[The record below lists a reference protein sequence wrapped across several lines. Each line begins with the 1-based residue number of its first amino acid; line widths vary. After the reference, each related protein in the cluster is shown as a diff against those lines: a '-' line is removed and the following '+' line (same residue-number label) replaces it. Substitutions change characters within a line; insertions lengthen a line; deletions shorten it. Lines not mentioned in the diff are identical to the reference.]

1 MQYTSVNKWGG
12 KMRVRGYDDTGR
24 RLHFD
29 TEYHPKFYLS
39 SQRKTG
45 FKTIH
50 GDPVEEIKPGNMKEC
65 REFVERYSGMGVP
78 VYGDIDY
85 HLKWISDYYE
95 GREVTFQLSNLKV
108 GSIDIETETEYGFP
122 DVDNPKE
129 KINVITIRVGDMRY
143 VMGVGKFNIN
153 LPNHDVYDFDTEAD
167 MLANFLDLW
176 EKLDLDVITGWNIDF
191 FDIPYIYNRL
201 MAVFG
206 SEHANR
212 LSPWKNIRERQTNYF
227 GKTRSVYTIDGIAT
241 LDYQRLYQKYVLA
254 PRESYKL
261 DHIAEVELGK
271 KKLVWEDR
279 FNSMKEFY
287 TNDFQMFV
295 EYNIRDTD
303 LITELEDKL
312 KLIEL
317 QVSLAYLAKTGIEDV
332 FSPVKV
338 WDTII
343 YNTLMDDRIVIPPR
357 ERHSKTKKYEGAY
370 VKDPIVGMHSWVVSY
385 DLASLYPHLIMQSA
399 ISPDSIVPVGERP
412 KIPGVSVESLLHREV
427 DLSVLKK
434 HNFAV
439 APNGAMFRRDKR
451 GFLPKLMDEM
461 YISRK
466 KTKKQ
471 MLSVEREIEKVKHA
485 SGDMLKLQS
494 LQSERAMLD
503 TKQMAYK
510 ILLNSAYGAIGNI
523 YFRWFDLELAEAIT
537 TGGQLAIRWIENALN
552 DYLNKLCGTGDK
564 SYCIYSDTDSCYLGL
579 DPLVKKMGWDS
590 KTQDEIVELLNKTG
604 EKINEFIDVKYQEL
618 AEYLNSYEQKMEMKR
633 EVIASKGFWTG
644 KKHYALN
651 VHDSEGTRYEKPKL
665 KIMGLDTVKSS
676 TPAVCRNAQKK
687 CIELLLTEGEKSAQK
702 FVDQFRDVYYEFTP
716 EQIAFPRGI
725 SEIRKWED
733 RNLRYVKGTPG
744 HAKACIL
751 YNWMVR
757 DKGLEGRYP
766 LIQGGD
772 KIKYVYL
779 KEPNPVQ
786 DKVIAYNGDTLPP
799 EFDLVD
805 YIDYNTQFEKSFYKP
820 MKDIFDTIGWSIE
833 KRNTLTS
840 LMG

>member
-1 MQYTSVNKWGG
+1 MQYTSVNKWG
-12 KMRVRGYDDTGR
+12 KSLRVRGYDNTGR
-24 RLHFD
+24 RLHFS
-29 TEYHPKFYLS
+29 TEYHPKFYLPA
-39 SQRKTG
+39 QRKTG
-45 FKTIH
+45 WSTIH
-50 GDPVEEIKPGNMKEC
+50 GEPVEEVKPGNMKEC
-65 REFVERYSGMGVP
+65 REFIERYSGMGIK

-95 GREVTFQLSNLKV
+95 GEDVPFSLSNLKV

-122 DVDNPKE
+122 NVENPKE
-129 KINVITIRVGDMRY
+129 KINVITIRVGEKRY
-143 VMGVGKFNIN
+143 VLGVGKFTIN
-153 LPNHDVYDFDTEAD
+153 LPNHDVYDFDNEAD

-176 EKLDLDVITGWNIDF
+176 EQLDLDVITGWNIDF

-201 MAVFG
+201 LAVFG

-227 GKTRSVYTIDGIAT
+227 GKTRSVYAIDGIAV

-271 KKLVWEDR
+271 KKLVWDDKY
-279 FNSMKEFY
+279 NSMKEFY
-287 TNDFQMFV
+287 TKNFQMFV

-317 QVSLAYLAKTGIEDV
+317 QVSLAYLAKTNIEDV

-343 YNTLMDDRIVIPPR
+343 YNTLLNDRIVIPPR
-357 ERHSKTKKYEGAY
+357 ERHSKTQKYEGAY
-370 VKDPIVGMHSWVVSY
+370 VKEPIVGLHHWVVSF
-385 DLASLYPHLIMQSA
+385 DLASLYPHLIMQSS
-399 ISPDSIVPVGERP
+399 ISPDSIVPRQQRP
-412 KIPGVSVESLLHREV
+412 NIPGVDVESLLHKEI
-427 DLSVLKK
+427 DLSILKK
-434 HNFAV
+434 HNFAI

-461 YISRK
+461 YTSRS
-466 KTKKQ
+466 KTKKE
-471 MLSVEREIEKVKHA
+471 MLAVERQIEKIKHTN
-485 SGDMLKLQS
+485 GDVSQLKS
-494 LQSERAMLD
+494 THAMLD
-503 TKQMAYK
+503 TKQMAYE
-510 ILLNSAYGAIGNI
+510 ILLNSAYGAIGNV
-523 YFRWFDLELAEAIT
+523 YFRWFDLEQAEAIT
-537 TGGQLAIRWIENALN
+537 TGGQLAIRWVENALN
-552 DYLNKLCGTGDK
+552 GFINKLCDTEDV
-564 SYCIYSDTDSCYLGL
+564 SYCLYADTDSVYLSL
-579 DPLVKKMGWDS
+579 ANLVKKLGWDQ
-590 KTQDEIVELLNKTG
+590 KPQDEIVELLNKTG
-604 EKINEFIDVKYQEL
+604 QMINDFIETKYQEL
-618 AEYLNSYEQKMEMKR
+618 ADYLNSYEQKMEMKR

-651 VHDSEGTRYEKPKL
+651 VHDSEGTRFETAKL

-676 TPAVCRNAQKK
+676 TPAICRDAQRKA
-687 CIELLLTEGEKSAQK
+687 IELILTADEKAVQK
-702 FVDQFRDVYYEFTP
+702 FVRDFKDKYYEFSP

-725 SEIRKWED
+725 SELRKWFD
-733 RNLRYVKGTPG
+733 PVTRYVKGTSG

-751 YNWMVR
+751 YNWMV
-757 DKGLEGRYP
+757 KEMGLEQKYP
-766 LIQGGD
+766 IIKDGD

-779 KEPNPVQ
+779 KEPNPVR
-786 DKVIAYNGDTLPP
+786 DKIIAFNGDTLPP
-799 EFDLVD
+799 EFDLSEYVD
-805 YIDYNTQFEKSFYKP
+805 YTTQYQKSFHKP
-820 MKDIFDTIGWSIE
+820 IKDILDVIGWSIE